1 MFFYYILKGAASLWQ
16 KIFYPLKVYG
26 KENIQNDGKK
36 IIICN
41 HLSKMD
47 VMYVELIFKGK
58 TNFLAKKEW
67 FDSKPRAWL
76 FKKLGG
82 IPIDRDRADIDSLRK
97 CINLLKD
104 GGRLCVFPEGT
115 RNKNDANIAKAHGGA
130 AMMAVKTQT
139 EIIPINIYDRSKP
152 FRKNYIYVGKSFD
165 LSEYYGKRFD
175 KEASEKTTQ
184 ILSDELLNVQKQLE
198 ELLAEKGVTRLPVKT
213 KSKQDNSCE
222 NADDK

>member
-1 MFFYYILKGAASLWQ
+1 MFFYYVLKGVATLWQ
-16 KIFYPLKVYG
+16 KFFYPLKVYG
-26 KENIQNDGKK
+26 KENIAKEGKK

-82 IPIDRDRADIDSLRK
+82 IPIDRDHADIDSLRK
-97 CINLLKD
+97 CITLLNE
-104 GGRLCVFPEGT
+104 GGRLCIFPEGT
-115 RNKNDANIAKAHGGA
+115 RNKNNTDIAKAHGGA
-130 AMMAVKTQT
+130 AMLAVKTQT
-139 EIIPINIYDRSKP
+139 QIIPVNIYDRSKP
-152 FRKNYIYVGKSFD
+152 FRKNYIYVGKPFD

-175 KEASEKTTQ
+175 KQANEKTTQ
-184 ILSDELLNVQKQLE
+184 ILSEKLFDAQKKLE
-198 ELLAEKGVTRLPVKT
+198 EVLSEKGVSKLSVKEKRVT
-213 KSKQDNSCE
+213 G
-222 NADDK
+222 DK